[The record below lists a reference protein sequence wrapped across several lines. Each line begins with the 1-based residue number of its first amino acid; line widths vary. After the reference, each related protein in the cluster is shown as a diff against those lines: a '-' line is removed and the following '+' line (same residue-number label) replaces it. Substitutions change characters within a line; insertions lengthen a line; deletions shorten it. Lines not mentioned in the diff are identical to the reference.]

1 MMSKAQD
8 IQNESVVALRG
19 WLDYLEEQDGELRS
33 QLERLRRKEK
43 PVAPDEDGDADVSDE
58 DDNPENWM

>member
-19 WLDYLEEQDGELRS
+19 WLDYLEEQEGELRS

-43 PVAPDEDGDADVSDE
+43 PVVPDEDGDADSSDE

>member
-8 IQNESVVALRG
+8 MQNESVVALRG
-19 WLDYLEEQDGELRS
+19 WLDYLDEHETDLRG

-43 PVAPDEDGDADVSDE
+43 PVVPGDEVEPDPDVDV
-58 DDNPENWM
+58 DPDNWM